1 MTGSVP
7 GVDLRP
13 DHWAI
18 VRSALRR
25 HVPDR
30 EVLAFGSR
38 ATWTAKDYSDLD
50 LAVMGEEPLSL
61 RTASALDETLGD
73 SDLPFKVDVV
83 DWARTDDGFR
93 EIIRRDGVAVQE
105 RPKFSDLSHV
115 TLSEDWGTVP
125 FSEAFLIN
133 PAVPIERGR
142 PTPFV
147 DMAAIDPTRRA
158 VRSARVREFRGSGSR
173 FQNGDT
179 LFARITP
186 CLENGKIARYY
197 ANSGLEDVAHGS
209 TEFIVVRGRPGVTDS
224 EYAFYTARSDL
235 VRGYAIG
242 QMTGTSGRQRVP
254 TDALGQF
261 NVPLP
266 PLPEQRAIA
275 HILGTLDDK
284 IELNRRMNETLEAMA
299 RALFKSWFVDFDPVR
314 AKMEGRDTGLPRDIA
329 DLFPD
334 RVVDSEMGEIPKGW
348 EVSSLGEV
356 AALRRKGTDPAS
368 EASDTPYIG
377 LADMPRGSI
386 ALTDWGRIGSV
397 SSRKSI
403 FLAGDILF
411 GKLRPYFHKV
421 GIAPVDGFC
430 STDIVVLRSRK
441 PDWFSFVLAC
451 VSSSDF
457 VAHTSQTATGT
468 KMPRTSWQAMS
479 GYDLCRPTD
488 ALASVFH
495 RSVSPML
502 GRIVGNIHES
512 RTLAALCDTLLPKLI
527 SGEIRLPITESLAE
541 SVP

>member
-1 MTGSVP
+1 
-7 GVDLRP
+7 
-13 DHWAI
+13 
-18 VRSALRR
+18 
-25 HVPDR
+25 
-30 EVLAFGSR
+30 
-38 ATWTAKDYSDLD
+38 
-50 LAVMGEEPLSL
+50 
-61 RTASALDETLGD
+61 
-73 SDLPFKVDVV
+73 
-83 DWARTDDGFR
+83 
-93 EIIRRDGVAVQE
+93 
-105 RPKFSDLSHV
+105 
-115 TLSEDWGTVP
+115 
-125 FSEAFLIN
+125 
-133 PAVPIERGR
+133 
-142 PTPFV
+142 
-147 DMAAIDPTRRA
+147 
-158 VRSARVREFRGSGSR
+158 
-173 FQNGDT
+173 
-179 LFARITP
+179 
-186 CLENGKIARYY
+186 
-197 ANSGLEDVAHGS
+197 
-209 TEFIVVRGRPGVTDS
+209 
-224 EYAFYTARSDL
+224 
-235 VRGYAIG
+235 
-242 QMTGTSGRQRVP
+242 
-254 TDALGQF
+254 
-261 NVPLP
+261 
-266 PLPEQRAIA
+266 
-275 HILGTLDDK
+275 
-284 IELNRRMNETLEAMA
+284 
-299 RALFKSWFVDFDPVR
+299 
-314 AKMEGRDTGLPRDIA
+314 
-329 DLFPD
+329 
-334 RVVDSEMGEIPKGW
+334 VVDSEMGEIPKGW

-488 ALASVFH
+488 ALASVFQ
-495 RSVSPML
+495 RIVSPML